1 MSGAA
6 RIVALSARKIGAGLS
21 TIKIEKDQLLNY
33 VGTEPGTIVNFS
45 EKIQINNYDL
55 VVLGPGLGKKYSVSK
70 ILKILRDFKKT
81 IILDADALSIF
92 EKKEHLFSILKKRTN
107 TILTPREGEF
117 KRLFGEIKKDKVSA
131 ALLASKKT
139 NSTIIFKGNRYCCSF
154 S

>member
-55 VVLGPGLGKKYSVSK
+55 VVLGPGLGKKYSMSK

-92 EKKEHLFSILKKRTN
+92 EKKKNIYFQ
-107 TILTPREGEF
+107 
-117 KRLFGEIKKDKVSA
+117 
-131 ALLASKKT
+131 
-139 NSTIIFKGNRYCCSF
+139 Y
-154 S
+154 